1 MIKKGIIVG
10 ININNKNN
18 FDESM
23 EELKNLCLACKI
35 ETVGQIKQ
43 NSKKVNSTFY
53 MGSGKIDELKN
64 LVEEN
69 NADIV
74 IFNNELSASQV
85 KNIEEEI
92 NCNVIDRTAL
102 ILDIFAN
109 RAKTRESKL
118 QVEVAKLQYEL
129 PRLVGSNEDLGRQS
143 GGVGTKNRGAG
154 ETKLELDRRR
164 IEDKIAN
171 LNKELE
177 VLKNQREVQ
186 KSKRKKSNIPNV
198 ALAGYTNA
206 GKSSVM
212 NALVE
217 KFINDEDKKVFEK
230 NMLFATLETYVRNI
244 KLDNNKS
251 FLLSDTVGFVG
262 DLPHSLVK
270 AFRSTLEEVCDADL
284 LLHVIDIS
292 NPNYEN
298 HINVTNET
306 LNQIGADNIPVI
318 YVYNK
323 VDLMELDTFNI
334 EGMLV
339 SAKKYIGI
347 EELLESICKNIF
359 YIYGFLLC
367 HSGDVIAEVMDGF
380 QRRRRAE
387 PCVEED
393 VLRGDSCRLDLLQQI
408 EDDGWRFHL
417 RELALLSA
425 VASCIDGCAGL
436 IEPVLFLRG

>member
-1 MIKKGIIVG
+1 MRKRGIIVG

-18 FDESM
+18 FEESII
-23 EELKNLCLACKI
+23 ELKNLCIACDIEIVGEMEQNLKKI
-35 ETVGQIKQ
+35 
-43 NSKKVNSTFY
+43 NPTFY
-53 MGSGKIDELKN
+53 MGSGKIEELRD
-64 LVEEN
+64 LIEEM
-69 NADIV
+69 NAEIIV
-74 IFNNELSASQV
+74 FNNELSASQV

-109 RAKTRESKL
+109 RAKTREAKL

-198 ALAGYTNA
+198 ALVGYTNA

-284 LLHVIDIS
+284 LLHIIDIS
-292 NPNYEN
+292 NPNYKN
-298 HINVTNET
+298 QIDVTNET
-306 LNQIGADNIPVI
+306 LSQIGADNIPMI

-323 VDLMELDTFNI
+323 IDLIDLDKLDNNKILISAKRDIGIDRLIESICEKVFEDYIRFKLKIPYSEGKMISNIMENATILDSEYIEDGVIFNI
-334 EGMLV
+334 EFSEKEYV
-339 SAKKYIGI
+339 KY
-347 EELLESICKNIF
+347 KQ
-359 YIYGFLLC
+359 YI
-367 HSGDVIAEVMDGF
+367 I
-380 QRRRRAE
+380 
-387 PCVEED
+387 
-393 VLRGDSCRLDLLQQI
+393 
-408 EDDGWRFHL
+408 
-417 RELALLSA
+417 
-425 VASCIDGCAGL
+425 
-436 IEPVLFLRG
+436 